1 MHISQKMIKVWP
13 ARNKMN
19 FLDLAQKLISI
30 SNPHQ
35 HFDVSRD
42 GTFPPTIPGWEFFT
56 NYHWFHFYPTR
67 WEFFPWHTKNRW
79 SHFCHKFL
87 GETHWD
93 DDTMALRWDLL
104 RRLLFPDLA
113 WLGLTSSLLCVYN
126 VRGAQGERPQE
137 RLGPKSLVGF
147 IVEIEVLVGL
157 VWLVWDGYFQLKF
170 TTNTSALIKNTRH
183 L

>member
-1 MHISQKMIKVWP
+1 MHISQKMTKVWP

-42 GTFPPTIPGWEFFT
+42 GI
-56 NYHWFHFYPTR
+56 FHQQSLVGNFSPIIRGFIFYPTR
-67 WEFFPWHTKNRW
+67 WEFFPWHTKNRVVT
-79 SHFCHKFL
+79 FL
-87 GETHWD
+87 PQNFWKPHGM
-93 DDTMALRWDLL
+93 MALRWDLL

-126 VRGAQGERPQE
+126 ARDAQGGKPQE
-137 RLGPKSLVGF
+137 RCRGRRRRWVGF
-147 IVEIEVLVGL
+147 VVEIELLVFVGLVGL
-157 VWLVWDGYFQLKF
+157 GWIFPVEIY
-170 TTNTSALIKNTRH
+170 N
-183 L
+183 